1 MWDLPGPG
9 IKPMSPALA
18 GGFFT
23 TEPPRKPEVS
33 HFHMKCELIVFCV
46 NETHNGMPETA
57 ILKVVYSKGNIYL
70 APKSISIH
78 YSIIRQNIISTVSVF
93 YDFNAG

>member
-23 TEPPRKPEVS
+23 TEPPGKPTYHYNELLFLFIPQKPIYKEIDWNNSEELELCAMLHRERAFRGAENLAGEFEPLPGKGTS
-33 HFHMKCELIVFCV
+33 HRD
-46 NETHNGMPETA
+46 
-57 ILKVVYSKGNIYL
+57 Y
-70 APKSISIH
+70 
-78 YSIIRQNIISTVSVF
+78 Q
-93 YDFNAG
+93 

>member
-1 MWDLPGPG
+1 
-9 IKPMSPALA
+9 MSPSLS

-57 ILKVVYSKGNIYL
+57 ILKVVYS
-70 APKSISIH
+70 
-78 YSIIRQNIISTVSVF
+78 
-93 YDFNAG
+93 